1 MHASIIERFRR
12 SLQTR
17 RDNLRQWRTDGHPDH
32 ERCLG
37 GCPEDDVSV
46 IDRIDAAIDRCE
58 SGDLGKCD
66 RCEGDVEIERLRLDF
81 TTRICLSHYSESQ
94 LKVLER
100 DLELAAQLQRD
111 LFPRFVPAI
120 DFVEIA
126 AHVRPAR
133 AVGGDYYDFFPF
145 ADMTQGIVV
154 ADVMGKGLAASMLM
168 SNLQASIRI
177 LGPQYES
184 PSALLTRLNELF
196 RYNVAVTN
204 FISIFVVQIVPGAS
218 SLRYSNGGHNP
229 ALLLKGADSNFDLL
243 GPSGPALGL
252 IHEPTYATHQIAF
265 DAGDLLLLY
274 TDGVSEMRDARGGEF
289 GIERIKQSVS
299 EQRGRSAV
307 RVVDSL
313 RERLQAFSGGVPH
326 DDTTL
331 LAIRKMQPS
340 NQPQKQIGLVGQ
352 V

>member
-1 MHASIIERFRR
+1 MQASIIDRFRR

-17 RDNLRQWRTDGHPDH
+17 RDNLRQWISADRSER

-37 GCPEDDVSV
+37 GCPEDDVTV
-46 IDRIDAAIDRCE
+46 LAELDAAIDRCT
-58 SGDLGKCD
+58 SGELGKCD
-66 RCEGDVEIERLRLDF
+66 RCEGDVEVERLRLDF
-81 TTRICLSHYSESQ
+81 TTRICLSHYSESE

-111 LFPRFVPAI
+111 LFPRFVPAL
-120 DFVEIA
+120 DAVEVA

-145 ADMTQGIVV
+145 ADMTQGVVV

-177 LGPQYES
+177 LGPQHDS
-184 PSALLTRLNELF
+184 PSALLARLNELF

-204 FISIFVVQIVPGAS
+204 FISIFVLQIETGAS
-218 SLRYSNGGHNP
+218 SIRYSNGGHNP
-229 ALLLKGADSNFDLL
+229 ALMLRGSDSRFDLL
-243 GPSGPALGL
+243 EPCGPALGL
-252 IHEPTYATHQIAF
+252 IHEPSYETRETEF

-274 TDGVSEMRDARGGEF
+274 TDGVSETRDARGKEF
-289 GIERIKQSVS
+289 GLARIQESLT
-299 EQRGRSAV
+299 EQQGRSAV
-307 RVVDSL
+307 RVIDSL
-313 RERLQAFSGGVPH
+313 RERLQMFSGGVPH

-331 LAIRKMQPS
+331 LVVRKLQPS
-340 NQPQKQIGLVGQ
+340 KRPLKEVGLVGQ
-352 V
+352 A